1 MRNSLKV
8 LIPALAATALLSACG
23 SSSSSSTTSQAA
35 AVKTSNGGSAATVK
49 TAANATLGKTILVD
63 AKGMTLYHLSG
74 EQGGKFI
81 CASSAC
87 VHIWPPLTPQ
97 AGATPTGVAAL
108 GTVKRPDGTLQVT
121 YKGEPLYTFVK
132 DLAAGDAHGQGL
144 KDVGTWSAVAAAAST
159 SSAPA
164 APQPA
169 PPATTK
175 SAPPAASGGGYGY

>member
-1 MRNSLKV
+1 MRTSLKV

-23 SSSSSSTTSQAA
+23 SSSSSSSTTSPSA
-35 AVKTSNGGSAATVK
+35 AVQTGSGGSGAIVK
-49 TAANATLGKTILVD
+49 TASNAALGMKILVD

-108 GTVKRPDGTLQVT
+108 GTVKRPDGTEQVT
-121 YKGEPLYTFVK
+121 YKGMPLYTFGN
-132 DLAAGDAHGQGL
+132 DHAPGEAHGQGL
-144 KDVGTWSAVAAAAST
+144 KDVGTWSTIAAAASP

-164 APQPA
+164 APKPA
-169 PPATTK
+169 PAAT
-175 SAPPAASGGGYGY
+175 SGGGYGY